1 MLHAFAAHTL
11 KIKYQLNLQPAVSG
25 GPGWLMPGKG
35 ALMAT
40 AAGPADHFP
49 SSRHMRQLKSS
60 VRLLPLAACT
70 AAAERAGSPAQ
81 PPLASRHASST
92 LTAR

>member
-1 MLHAFAAHTL
+1 
-11 KIKYQLNLQPAVSG
+11 
-25 GPGWLMPGKG
+25 MPGKG

-40 AAGPADHFP
+40 GAGPADPAAQAKPHDGRLQVSLSLSILSRRP
-49 SSRHMRQLKSS
+49 SSRFMCQLKSS

-70 AAAERAGSPAQ
+70 AAAESAGSPAQ